1 MLIHL
6 GRFAINTDHIECI
19 EKLSDVYNC
28 NLITLSSG
36 KEINI
41 SDNELKDLV
50 KTWRIVQFRLEGD
63 KII

>member
-6 GRFAINTDHIECI
+6 GIYMINTDHIECI
-19 EKLSDVYNC
+19 EKLSNVYNC

-41 SDNELKDLV
+41 TDEELKDLV
-50 KTWRIVQFRLEGD
+50 KTWRIVQFRLEGAR
-63 KII
+63 II